1 MSPTKGKKYNRIKRN
16 RKRDGGA
23 IPLIAPAIGALLAPM
38 SKVALAKSA
47 AKIAA
52 IMTAPLWAP
61 ALTYKAGKTIVKG
74 TAKGTA
80 AAAKGTYK
88 LVRGKKKGGCIM
100 SGMCVGPQYL
110 ENQPGTIQY
119 KRKYGNTHRGRFD
132 LRNFGF

>member
-1 MSPTKGKKYNRIKRN
+1 MSPTKGKKYNRIKR
-16 RKRDGGA
+16 KRDGGA
-23 IPLIAPAIGALLAPM
+23 IPIIGALLAPM
-38 SKVALAKSA
+38 SKAALAKSA

-74 TAKGTA
+74 TAKGTVA
-80 AAAKGTYK
+80 AVKGTHK

-100 SGMCVGPQYL
+100 SVMCVGPQYL
-110 ENQPGTIQY
+110 ENQPGTEQY
-119 KRKYGNTHRGRFD
+119 KRKYGTTNRKYGRFD